1 LVGLRYIFWRDTI
14 FGIATLLY
22 QGKIQSLV
30 EQTGWIAR
38 IVLAILLFLSLFSW
52 AIILSKSKLFSRIE
66 PQTKKFLQVFRAGRG
81 LADPRT
87 LRAAAG
93 GTPLVTLY
101 EAGFRELQSQI
112 MGTNPAGGKP
122 KNING
127 IGVEMKLAAAEE
139 VHALERWMSALATI
153 GSVSP
158 FIGLFGTVLGVMDA
172 FEGLG
177 TAGAASLR
185 VVAPGIAEA
194 LITTAA
200 GLFAAIPAVIAYNHY
215 LQRVR
220 SEATRMDNFTMEF
233 VSRIE
238 TLYS

>member
-1 LVGLRYIFWRDTI
+1 MGRLE
-14 FGIATLLY
+14 A
-22 QGKIQSLV
+22 LV
-30 EQTGWIAR
+30 EQTGWVAK
-38 IVLAILLFLSLFSW
+38 IVLGILLFLSLFSW
-52 AIILSKSKLFSRIE
+52 AIIISKSRLFGRIE

-93 GTPLVTLY
+93 GSPLTTLY
-101 EAGFRELQSQI
+101 EAGFHELQAQMTS
-112 MGTNPAGGKP
+112 TNPPSPKP
-122 KNING
+122 KNISA

-139 VHALERWMSALATI
+139 VRSLERYMSWLATI

-177 TAGAASLR
+177 EAGAASLR
-185 VVAPGIAEA
+185 AVAPGIAEA

-200 GLFAAIPAVIAYNHY
+200 GLFAAIPAVIAYNQY
-215 LQRVR
+215 LQSIRAQ
-220 SEATRMDNFTMEF
+220 ATRMDNFTMEF
-233 VSRIE
+233 VSKIE